1 MVAFRIMIFCCPVL
15 RGSQQPLVYPNL
27 CVSKRSSSC
36 VFTYSVHQSESRFY
50 SSHSCV
56 DTPKI
61 VHSCGQYNSLAQS
74 RLPVSWFAK
83 SIWLVWLSSLMIFQ
97 AVVCLWVV
105 STGRCAPG
113 RYVPRFMLFQA
124 FVCLWVVSMGRCAL
138 GRYVPSC
145 NRLYGLPCST
155 IQTVGASLTE
165 MAAKLS

>member
-1 MVAFRIMIFCCPVL
+1 M
-15 RGSQQPLVYPNL
+15 
-27 CVSKRSSSC
+27 
-36 VFTYSVHQSESRFY
+36 HQSESRFY

-83 SIWLVWLSSLMIFQ
+83 SIWLVWLSSFMIFQ

-105 STGRCAPG
+105 STGRRAQG
-113 RYVPRFMLFQA
+113 RYVPRFMMFQA
-124 FVCLWVVSMGRCAL
+124 VVCLCVVSTGRCAL

-155 IQTVGASLTE
+155 IRTVGASLTG
-165 MAAKLS
+165 MAANCPEHHDYPVFSLELDTCSAHSQFGYCLT